1 MLELT
6 GIFLAIFSP
15 ILVYVLIKQGFNYRL
30 RQLEVQGSNKDQ
42 VADLKD
48 EIRLLRE
55 RVQVLE
61 AIVTDSGYELQHQFR
76 QLDKQQG

>member
-1 MLELT
+1 MLELM

-15 ILVYVLIKQGFNYRL
+15 IIILVLIRQSFKYRL
-30 RQLEVQGSNKDQ
+30 RKLEAQGVNSDQ

-61 AIVTDSGYELQHQFR
+61 AIVTDTGYELHSKFR
-76 QLDKQQG
+76 QLDKHG